1 MARLPESHSSTGA
14 EPRGQPDPT
23 NEVFVLC
30 AGTVVRKRTCGTPT
44 EWVAAALSF
53 GNKHRNDHILAF
65 HLRERKKGRLEV
77 VCRSSCGTH
86 LPACPWERPEQAVLG
101 QSSWDKEEKCGLC
114 SVFCSASRRTL
125 TCSAWGS
132 APWASPGPLFPSC
145 LTGASCEWCGTHSL
159 ACSLL

>member
-23 NEVFVLC
+23 NEVLVLC
-30 AGTVVRKRTCGTPT
+30 AGTVVRKQTCGTPT

-65 HLRERKKGRLEV
+65 HLREKKKGRLEV

-101 QSSWDKEEKCGLC
+101 QSSWVGQGGETWAVLRVLQCLQAYPYVLCMGL
-114 SVFCSASRRTL
+114 STL
-125 TCSAWGS
+125 GK
-132 APWASPGPLFPSC
+132 PWPFVPQLSYWSIV
-145 LTGASCEWCGTHSL
+145 
-159 ACSLL
+159 